1 MLRNYLK
8 IAYRTLRKRI
18 GPTLINIVG
27 LSVGLAAC
35 LLIGLWVER
44 EIGYDDFHPDADR
57 VYRVAVEAKISGD
70 QPRSLAPVPAPLAGA
85 LRDVAPEVEAV
96 TRIRPQ
102 REFAF
107 THNNRTITGER
118 AWLADSTF
126 FDVFGGFELLH
137 GSPETALTGT
147 QSVVLPASMAERAFG
162 RTDVV
167 GETITYGDRDLEI
180 TGVMADVPGSSHLD
194 IDALLTLDRI
204 PSVFQ
209 KNWTGWGFLTYVKLV
224 DGTTSQAFERSL
236 QAVVDDYAM
245 SDVQDRFDMPREQ
258 IVYRF
263 FPQPLTDIHLYSNLD
278 AQLGASGAIHQVY
291 AFSII
296 GLFILLIACINFMN
310 LATARGTERST
321 EVGMRKAL
329 GAGRRQLTGQFFG
342 EAILTAFF
350 AMVAALGL
358 ASMFVPVFNDLA
370 GTTFTVGTLFQP
382 VVLLAGLGLTLL
394 VGILAGSYPALVLSR
409 FVPADVLKGSGR
421 TTTGRGSRNLRQ
433 GLVVFQFAISIV
445 MIVGTLVAW
454 QQFDY
459 IQTKR
464 LGLDKERVVELK
476 GADQLGDR
484 QDAFVDRVRRI
495 DGVTAAG
502 AGGQVFGSVG
512 GTAFIPADNQSDE
525 AVEQLRYFVVGP
537 DFIETL
543 GIDVHTGRS
552 FQEGRPAD
560 SSAVVLNEAAA
571 EAFGWT
577 NADALNKELVSSDE
591 RPNWSVIGVTEN
603 FHYQSMRQQVAP
615 LALLMQ
621 NAVGDAARPSSIF
634 ARLSPGRTSDTME
647 RLQSMWTEAAPQ
659 AAFQYAFLDQT
670 YDRLHRD
677 VQRAGTLF
685 GALAGLALVIACL
698 GLFGLATYTVQRRS
712 KEIGIRKAL
721 GASATQVVLMLSRQF
736 LILVTVAGAVG
747 LPVAYYAMQQ
757 WLQNFAY
764 RITPGVGL
772 LTGGLLITTVIAFVA
787 ISYQALRAARLDP
800 ATTLR
805 DE

>member
-8 IAYRTLRKRI
+8 IAYRTLQKRI

-27 LSVGLAAC
+27 LAVGLAAC

-44 EIGYDDFHPDADR
+44 EFGYDDFHPDADR

-70 QPRSLAPVPAPLAGA
+70 QPRTLAPVPAPLAGA
-85 LRDVAPEVEAV
+85 LRDVAPEVEAI
-96 TRIRPQ
+96 TRLRPQ
-102 REFAF
+102 GEFAF
-107 THNNRTITGER
+107 ARNNRTVTGEH

-147 QSVVLPASMAERAFG
+147 ESVVLPASMAERAFG

-167 GETITYGDRDLEI
+167 GETITYGDQDLEI
-180 TGVMADVPGSSHLD
+180 TGVMADVPESSHLD
-194 IDALLTLDRI
+194 IDALLTLDRV

-209 KNWTGWGFLTYVKLV
+209 KNWTGWGFLTYAKLV
-224 DGTTSQAFERSL
+224 DGTTPETFEQSL

-245 SDVQDRFDMPREQ
+245 SDVQDRFDLPREQ
-258 IVYRF
+258 LVYRF
-263 FPQPLTDIHLYSNLD
+263 FPQALTDIHLYSNLD
-278 AQLGASGAIHQVY
+278 AQLGASGAINQVY

-310 LATARGTERST
+310 LATARGAERST

-342 EAILTAFF
+342 EAILTTVF
-350 AMVAALGL
+350 AMLAALGL

-382 VVLLAGLGLTLL
+382 VVLLAGLGLTLV
-394 VGILAGSYPALVLSR
+394 VGLLAGSYPALVLSR
-409 FVPADVLKGSGR
+409 FLPADVLKGDRR
-421 TTTGRGSRNLRQ
+421 TTTGDAGRRLRQ
-433 GLVVFQFAISIV
+433 GLVVFQFAISVV

-484 QDAFVDRVRRI
+484 QAAFVNRVQRI
-495 DGVTAAG
+495 DGVAEAG

-512 GTAFIPADNQSDE
+512 GTAFIPADDQSDE

-537 DFIETL
+537 GFVETL
-543 GIDVHTGRS
+543 NIDVTAGRS
-552 FQEGRPAD
+552 FQESRPAD
-560 SSAVVLNEAAA
+560 SSAVVLNEAAV

-577 NADALNKELVSSDE
+577 KVNALKKELLSSDE
-591 RPNWSVIGVTEN
+591 RPNWSVIGVTED
-603 FHYQSMRQQVAP
+603 FHYQSMRQEVEP

-621 NAVGDAARPSSIF
+621 NAVGDPARPSSIF
-634 ARLSPGRTSDTME
+634 ARLAAGRTSETVE
-647 RLQSMWTEAAPQ
+647 RLRSTWNDAAPQ

-685 GALAGLALVIACL
+685 GVLAGLALVIACL

-721 GASATQVVLMLSRQF
+721 GATATQVVLMLSRQF
-736 LILVTVAGAVG
+736 LVLVAVAGAIG

-757 WLQNFAY
+757 WLQSFAY

-772 LTGGLLITTVIAFVA
+772 LAVGLVGTIVIAFIA
-787 ISYQALRAARLDP
+787 ISYQALRAARLNP